1 MSQAIVSVDGLTK
14 RYGSYTAVDHL
25 SFEAQEGEI
34 LGILGANG
42 AGKSTT
48 IQMLLGLTIPD
59 GGKVTYFGTDFFTHK
74 EACLTKMNFASA
86 YSQLQSRMT
95 VYQNLRIYAGLYQVK
110 DYHSR
115 IKELLKLL
123 EIEEYAETLFWRLSS
138 CQQTR
143 AILAKALLNR
153 PKLLL
158 MDEPTASLDPEIV
171 NKIIDLI
178 RKLQQSEK
186 VTVLFTSHN
195 MEEVARLCDR
205 IIFLSHGKI
214 VANDTPL
221 ELTKKIGHATL
232 ALAFEGSKTK
242 ISQYLNQQK
251 LKFHFVNEYLVE
263 ITLLE
268 QDIPKILFGLKE
280 KDIWITNISIEKP
293 SLEDVFL
300 TISQDKPL

>member
-1 MSQAIVSVDGLTK
+1 MSQAIVKVDGLTK
-14 RYGSYTAVDHL
+14 RYGDYTAVDHL
-25 SFEAQEGEI
+25 SFTAEEGEI

-59 GGKVTYFGTDFFTHK
+59 GGTVSYFGQDFYTHQ
-74 EACLTKMNFASA
+74 EACLSKMNFAST

-110 DYHSR
+110 DYNAR
-115 IKELLKLL
+115 ISELLQLF
-123 EIEEYAETLFWRLSS
+123 EIEEYAQTLFWRLSS
-138 CQQTR
+138 GQQTR

-178 RKLQQSEK
+178 KKLQQQEK

-221 ELTKKIGHATL
+221 ELTKKIGRATL
-232 ALAFEGSKTK
+232 AIAFEGDRPAVEKYLKQQALTFNF
-242 ISQYLNQQK
+242 ISNY
-251 LKFHFVNEYLVE
+251 FVE
-263 ITLLE
+263 IPVAETE
-268 QDIPKILFGLKE
+268 IPKVLFGLKE
-280 KDIWITNISIEKP
+280 QGIWVTNISIEKP

-300 TISQDKPL
+300 SVAQEKVL